1 MAILS
6 PQQITKI
13 ESTELLMYIEDTIR
27 GVERLINCASRTRKS
42 NSILVKS
49 IEFKNQMLAVQEAL
63 AKDITVDQLSWLER
77 HLYKLDVAGSNPA
90 STTITKVNN

>member
-13 ESTELLMYIEDTIR
+13 ESTEFLMYIEDTIR

-63 AKDITVDQLSWLER
+63 AKDITVD
-77 HLYKLDVAGSNPA
+77 
-90 STTITKVNN
+90 